1 MDSQGLG
8 LNTYTA
14 DGSSGSA
21 FSARCSFCLC
31 GSRTVMLL
39 DPRSFQPYCPSLR
52 KLSFPNCAKGRGS
65 GTPGWSVI

>member
-31 GSRTVMLL
+31 GSRTVMLW
-39 DPRSFQPYCPSLR
+39 
-52 KLSFPNCAKGRGS
+52 
-65 GTPGWSVI
+65 TPGPSSPIVPACASLVSPTVQRGGGQGLWGGP